1 MASAVTKYAEGNMPL
16 PLERAPVKLDDND
29 KQLVTKAH
37 ALPIDRKGCRLGRP
51 RQFDSDVA
59 RRVIE
64 LMTSGWPVTKA
75 MRAFGLRYQTFHH
88 WSRLYPD
95 FADAARLARV
105 GAAHQ
110 YAEDILDIADDSS
123 DDWKTITGKD
133 GREWKKL
140 DSESA
145 RRSQIRIDV
154 RWKLMA
160 SYDGATFGDR
170 KQVEVSGNVTTT
182 AVDLRLSLHSASS
195 PEARALA
202 NAFSEKLEQAIETG
216 NPSTTDAAPHQA
228 LPLPD
233 PQPLTTP
240 PPPATPQPATQ

>member
-1 MASAVTKYAEGNMPL
+1 MASAATKYNAGNMPL
-16 PLERAPVKLDDND
+16 PIERAPVQLDDSD

-37 ALPIDRKGCRLGRP
+37 ALPLDQKGCSLGRP
-51 RQFDSDVA
+51 RQFDVDVA

-133 GREWKKL
+133 GRQWTKL

-145 RRSQIRIDV
+145 RRSQIRIDA
-154 RWKLMA
+154 RWKLMMA
-160 SYDGATFGDR
+160 YDGATFG
-170 KQVEVSGNVTTT
+170 KQQVEVSGQVATTT
-182 AVDLRLSLHSASS
+182 AVDLRLSLGTASS
-195 PEARALA
+195 PEARRLA
-202 NAFSEKLEQAIETG
+202 NAFSDRLEQALESETR
-216 NPSTTDAAPHQA
+216 NPSSQVVAVAEACLLYTSDAA
-228 LPLPD
+228 D
-233 PQPLTTP
+233 E
-240 PPPATPQPATQ
+240 